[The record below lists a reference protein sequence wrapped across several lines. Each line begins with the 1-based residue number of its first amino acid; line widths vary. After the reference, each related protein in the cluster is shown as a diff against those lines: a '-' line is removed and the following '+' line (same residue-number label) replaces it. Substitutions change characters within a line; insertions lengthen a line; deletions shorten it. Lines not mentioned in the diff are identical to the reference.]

1 MRILL
6 TGGTGFLGSYIY
18 KALTNN
24 HEVITLGRSK
34 KNSIQADFNKELP
47 ALPAVDWVI
56 HAASPAHFIPKTAAE
71 KQSFF
76 DVNVIGTERLLNGLA
91 ELPKIFV
98 YISTVAVYGLE
109 EGEMIKESA
118 SLNAD
123 TPYGRSKV
131 EAENLIQNWA
141 RKNEVKTFI
150 FRLPL
155 VVGEN
160 PPGNLSAIA
169 KAIKKKIYFRIGK
182 GENKKSMV
190 LAEDVANLIPQ
201 LEDKKPGIY
210 HLCDPLPARL
220 SEIDSSI
227 ASQYD
232 FKVKT
237 IPDLP
242 ITLAAKI
249 GDLIPFFPINSL
261 KVKKLSNTLTFDTG
275 KAVSELGWKPN
286 SVLEFLKNNTITS

>member
-1 MRILL
+1 M
-6 TGGTGFLGSYIY
+6 
-18 KALTNN
+18 
-24 HEVITLGRSK
+24 
-34 KNSIQADFNKELP
+34 
-47 ALPAVDWVI
+47 
-56 HAASPAHFIPKTAAE
+56 
-71 KQSFF
+71 
-76 DVNVIGTERLLNGLA
+76 
-91 ELPKIFV
+91 
-98 YISTVAVYGLE
+98 
-109 EGEMIKESA
+109 
-118 SLNAD
+118 
-123 TPYGRSKV
+123 
-131 EAENLIQNWA
+131 EAENLIQDWA
-141 RKNEVKTFI
+141 RENEVMTFI

-210 HLCDPLPARL
+210 HLCDPHPSCL

-227 ASQYD
+227 ASQYA

-237 IPDLP
+237 LPDLP

-275 KAVSELGWKPN
+275 KAISELGWKPN